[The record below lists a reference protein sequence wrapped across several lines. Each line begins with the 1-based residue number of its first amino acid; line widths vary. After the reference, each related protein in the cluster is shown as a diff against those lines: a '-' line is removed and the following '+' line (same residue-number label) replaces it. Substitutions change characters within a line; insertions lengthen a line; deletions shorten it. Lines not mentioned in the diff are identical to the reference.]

1 MSIAAILSTKGSEVA
16 SIAGDAPLAAAVAE
30 LGSRRIGALLV
41 IDGSEIKGI
50 LSERDLIYCLNQHG
64 AEVLDWPV
72 SRAMSAPPIVI
83 APDTDVL
90 AALALMTRRRIR
102 HLPVVSS
109 EGELRG
115 IVSIGDLVKFRIERI
130 EAEAEAM
137 RTYIQ
142 TA

>member
-1 MSIAAILSTKGSEVA
+1 MTISAILSGKGSEVA
-16 SIAGDAPLAAAVAE
+16 SIAADAPLSEAVAE

-41 IDGSEIKGI
+41 MDGSEIKGI
-50 LSERDLIYCLNQHG
+50 LSERDLIYCLKAHG
-64 AEVLDWPV
+64 AQILDWAV

-83 APDTDVL
+83 QPDTDVL
-90 AALALMTRRRIR
+90 AALALMTQRRIR
-102 HLPVVSS
+102 HLPVVAPD
-109 EGELRG
+109 GELKG